1 MARLWRRDAS
11 RSCARRACRLCGR
24 SLVWLRNPRLGARHA
39 HVLCE
44 GVRQCPS
51 TQRRQQAPVASL
63 RLSPGWSHL
72 SSGSRR
78 CTSPAVIAIRKGRS
92 PWLGLVLGL
101 LLSWIGLLI
110 VALLPRK
117 GPRVAQTPGSSRR
130 TRRSRRERV
139 SGRPHRCRR
148 PPLPQE
154 APQAAPAAPEASSAR
169 RRRAA
174 PPIATASEPAP
185 PAPPLRV
192 VPSPPADVVPP
203 GNERPPEV

>member
-11 RSCARRACRLCGR
+11 RSCACRACRLCGR
-24 SLVWLRNPRLGARHA
+24 SLVWLRNPALGLVTHL
-39 HVLCE
+39 LCE
-44 GVRQCPS
+44 GVVMPEYTTATAGAS
-51 TQRRQQAPVASL
+51 GITSVVAGLVSL
-63 RLSPGWSHL
+63 VIWIASMYFARK
-72 SSGSRR
+72 
-78 CTSPAVIAIRKGRS
+78 IAIRKGRS

-117 GPRVAQTPGSSRR
+117 GPRVAQTPGSSQ

-148 PPLPQE
+148 PPLPQRRPRPHQLRPKR
-154 APQAAPAAPEASSAR
+154 APPGAAT
-169 RRRAA
+169 A
-174 PPIATASEPAP
+174 PPISTASEPAP

-192 VPSPPADVVPP
+192 VPSPPGMSCHRQRAS
-203 GNERPPEV
+203 PEV